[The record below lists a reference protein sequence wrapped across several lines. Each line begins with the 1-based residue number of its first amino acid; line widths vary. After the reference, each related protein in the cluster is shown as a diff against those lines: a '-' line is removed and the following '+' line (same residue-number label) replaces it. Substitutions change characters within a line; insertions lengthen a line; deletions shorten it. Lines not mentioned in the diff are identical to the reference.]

1 MLQLA
6 QKLAVVTGAGS
17 GIGRE
22 LVRQLV
28 AEGCHVAMCDI
39 NGESL
44 RETDA
49 LLRASNPF
57 DVRTTTF
64 VADTSDRE
72 AMRAFAA
79 DVRERHTT
87 DHIDLLVNN
96 AGHGGGESFVT
107 GPEEE
112 WERTFD
118 VCWRSVYGTT
128 RAFLPLLMAS
138 PASHIVNIAS
148 INAVMA
154 TIGAKYPV
162 TAYASAKFAVR
173 GFTESLVTDLALHA
187 PNVRAVLVIPGG
199 VSTSITQNSARLL
212 GKDPLTLTEAQ
223 ITDARRHLETQGVDV
238 DALSDDEVRGALVQQ
253 QKYFDGLG
261 KLSPARAATI
271 ILDGLRAG
279 KWRIVVGNDAFLA
292 DRVVRRHPSWAFDVQ
307 RRRIKYYATVR
318 DGGLMLT
325 LNARDKIRR
334 RWWVASGRSASPD
347 LWQAPPM
354 SRTKSVLITGA
365 STGIGEAAALHFDR
379 LGWRVFAGV
388 RKQEDGERLRAQATE
403 RLTPVILDV
412 ADEAQVNDVLAKI
425 DELLG
430 EDGLDGLVN
439 NAGISV
445 GGPIEIL
452 PLDEWR
458 RLFEVNLL
466 GQVAVTKAALP
477 ALRRAFGRIVFVGS
491 ISGRSAPAYGGPYA
505 ASKYAL
511 EAVGSSLREE
521 LRPWGIRISMVEPG
535 IIDTPIWRKGPTLE
549 EFKAM
554 VGGEKFE
561 LYRRRLEGLTAHVEM
576 IAARGIPAT
585 KVAKTVEHAL
595 TATRPLYRYLV
606 GRDAQIIGITQRAL
620 PDRIA
625 MRIRRRL

>member
-1 MLQLA
+1 M
-6 QKLAVVTGAGS
+6 AVVTGAGS
-17 GIGRE
+17 GIGRA
-22 LVRQLV
+22 LVQQLV

-49 LLRASNPF
+49 LIRASNPF
-57 DVRTTTF
+57 DVRTSTF

-79 DVRERHTT
+79 DVRERHAT
-87 DHIDLLVNN
+87 DHIDLLINN

-107 GPEEE
+107 SPEEE

-118 VCWRSVYGTT
+118 VCWKSVYGTT
-128 RAFLPLLMAS
+128 REFLPMLVAS
-138 PASHIVNIAS
+138 PASLVVNVAS
-148 INAVMA
+148 GNALVPHL
-154 TIGAKYPV
+154 GAKSPV
-162 TAYASAKFAVR
+162 TAYASAKFAVK
-173 GFTESLVTDLALHA
+173 GFTESLITDFALHA
-187 PNVRAVLVIPGG
+187 PNVRAVVVMPGR
-199 VSTSITQNSARLL
+199 VNSSISQNSARLL
-212 GKDPLTLTEAQ
+212 GKDPLTLDEAQ
-223 ITDARRHLETQGVDV
+223 IIDARHRLAAQGLDV
-238 DALSDDEVRGALVQQ
+238 DALSDDGIRRTLLRR
-253 QKYFDGLG
+253 QKHFDTSGT
-261 KLSPARAATI
+261 LSSAQAATT

-279 KWRIVVGNDAFLA
+279 KWRIVVGYDLFIV
-292 DRVVRRHPSWAFDVQ
+292 DRVVRRHPTWAFAME
-307 RRRIKYYATVR
+307 RRRVKYYAAVR
-318 DGGLMLT
+318 DGGPMLAT
-325 LNARDKIRR
+325 MARDRIRR
-334 RWWVASGRSASPD
+334 RWWVASGRSASPE
-347 LWQAPPM
+347 LWEAPTM
-354 SRTKSVLITGA
+354 SKTKNVLITGA

-388 RKQEDGERLRAQATE
+388 RKEEDGDRLRAEATE
-403 RLTPVILDV
+403 RLTPVLLDV
-412 ADEAQVNDVLAKI
+412 ADEAQVNDALAKV
-425 DELLG
+425 DGLLG

-445 GGPIEIL
+445 GGPIEVL

-458 RLFEVNLL
+458 RQFEVNLL
-466 GQVAVTKAALP
+466 GQIAVTKAALP

-491 ISGRSAPAYGGPYA
+491 ISGRSAPAYLGPYA

-511 EAVGSSLREE
+511 EAVASSLREE

-535 IIDTPIWRKGPTLE
+535 VIDTPIWRKGPTLE
-549 EFKAM
+549 EFVAM
-554 VGGEKFE
+554 VDEERFA
-561 LYRRRLEGLTAHVEM
+561 LYRAQLEGMAGHIET
-576 IAARGIPAT
+576 IAARGIPAS

-625 MRIRRRL
+625 MRIRRKL